1 MHKAMNGAS
10 ATHITADGFLNFGM
24 NMGGTGAILG
34 LVICMMF
41 AKSKRY
47 KQLAHLGF
55 VPCIFQISEPIMF
68 GLPVVLNPML
78 SIPFI
83 LVPMILQ
90 GISYFL
96 IKFGV
101 IHMVIASVPWTT
113 PIFLNGF
120 LITGGDWKAV
130 VWQAICL
137 AFAVVCYWPFF
148 RALDKQA
155 LKAEGGSEEN
165 SNDSIVGDAAKD

>member
-1 MHKAMNGAS
+1 
-10 ATHITADGFLNFGM
+10 
-24 NMGGTGAILG
+24 
-34 LVICMMF
+34 
-41 AKSKRY
+41 
-47 KQLAHLGF
+47 
-55 VPCIFQISEPIMF
+55 
-68 GLPVVLNPML
+68 
-78 SIPFI
+78 
-83 LVPMILQ
+83 
-90 GISYFL
+90 
-96 IKFGV
+96 
-101 IHMVIASVPWTT
+101 MVIASVPWTT